1 MNKLFNGEI
10 KMIYRLFFYFIILSM
25 LKLDL
30 SAQEK
35 TTRKEKIETLKIA
48 YLTKE
53 LNLNTEEAKAFWPV
67 YDEYQEKLEENRR
80 SFKKQYSVE
89 TKSDF
94 STDKEADAFLQAEL
108 TMRSRD
114 LDFHKEYTEKLKKV
128 ISSKKVARL
137 KIAEESF
144 KKELLK
150 RAKSKN
156 K

>member
-1 MNKLFNGEI
+1 MNKLFNCKCKLI
-10 KMIYRLFFYFIILSM
+10 CRLSFWFIILS
-25 LKLDL
+25 LVNFNLN
-30 SAQEK
+30 AQEK
-35 TTRKEKIETLKIA
+35 ITRKEKIETLKIA

-114 LDFHKEYTEKLKKV
+114 LDFHKEYTEKLKKA

-137 KIAEESF
+137 KIAEENF

-150 RAKSKN
+150 RARSKN